1 MMRQKQVARSSREAK
16 VVGIKEV
23 TKPQQLAIV
32 KGGGRFEQNQ
42 QHLFP
47 VISVIKLLS
56 ICHTLHVPYQLLGRK
71 QDTEQICHGMSILEH
86 NIKYQIA
93 NTTSFLC
100 SPSQLRLCSVKETKQ
115 GFCLIRYCMVY
126 VVRWSNCV
134 DISIYLIVFNFFNID
149 CGLYFTFFS
158 FLELVDFIL
167 TSAIIVPCWC
177 KIHCLGYF
185 SAARDYA
192 DSLRSLAS
200 L

>member
-16 VVGIKEV
+16 VVGIEEV

-32 KGGGRFEQNQ
+32 KAGGRFEQNQ

-47 VISVIKLLS
+47 VILVIKHFLS

-115 GFCLIRYCMVY
+115 GFCLKLDIAWCMWLGGQTVLIFPF
-126 VVRWSNCV
+126 
-134 DISIYLIVFNFFNID
+134 ISSSLIFLTQTMDYILPFFPSQN
-149 CGLYFTFFS
+149 L
-158 FLELVDFIL
+158 LIL
-167 TSAIIVPCWC
+167 S
-177 KIHCLGYF
+177 
-185 SAARDYA
+185 
-192 DSLRSLAS
+192 
-200 L
+200 